1 MLVRSD
7 AIQKF
12 AKSGCDCCDAATDF
26 CGAAPKVVST
36 FTGENLPD

>member
-1 MLVRSD
+1 MLVRPN

-12 AKSGCDCCDAATDF
+12 AKSDCDAATDF